1 MEKGTGMKASFTPV
15 DRRRIEKVIREKYA
29 KAARSLE
36 GLFRYPTGRA
46 GLEGL
51 GYEPNLMNQLPE
63 HVLASYCGVGNPF
76 SLGPLH
82 PGETVLDI
90 GCGGGVDTFVA
101 AFLVGPTGQAVGIDA
116 TPEMLERANRNQLAV
131 PLAQVAFLPA
141 AAEDLPFRDQSFH
154 VAMSNGVFNLIPDK
168 ASALTEVLRVLKP
181 EGRFMTADQI
191 LTGELPEDSAA
202 RVASWAR

>member
-154 VAMSNGVFNLIPDK
+154 VVMSNGVFNLIPDK